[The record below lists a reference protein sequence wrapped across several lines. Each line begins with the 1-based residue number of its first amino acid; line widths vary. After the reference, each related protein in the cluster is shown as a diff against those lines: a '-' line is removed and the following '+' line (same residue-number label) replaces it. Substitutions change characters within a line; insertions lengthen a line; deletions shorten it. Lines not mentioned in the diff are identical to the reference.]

1 MAVQLYVCVAEHF
14 QVLAGDVHTGLGPSQ
29 PLPLS
34 NHNIQLGL
42 TTHVRRRYGHL
53 ASPPVENTCI
63 LQILVLSAL
72 HVYNGRTTVLGRLD
86 PKRVLRVREF
96 A

>member
-1 MAVQLYVCVAEHF
+1 MYVWLNISRSW
-14 QVLAGDVHTGLGPSQ
+14 QVTSHTGLGPSQ

-34 NHNIQLGL
+34 NHNIQLRL
-42 TTHVRRRYGHL
+42 ITHVRRRYGHL
-53 ASPPVENTCI
+53 ASPPVEITCI

-86 PKRVLRVREF
+86 PKRVLRVSELLRV
-96 A
+96 